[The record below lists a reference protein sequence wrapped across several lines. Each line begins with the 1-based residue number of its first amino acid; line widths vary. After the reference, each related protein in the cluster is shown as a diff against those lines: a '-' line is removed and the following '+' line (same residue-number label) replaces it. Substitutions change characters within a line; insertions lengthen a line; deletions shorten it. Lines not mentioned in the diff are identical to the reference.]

1 MCIFPLLQR
10 VLCCALVLMLIYDHL
25 CDPVLQLEVQVSS
38 PDILSNLPRL
48 HLLTCRKYI
57 YLPQANCPR
66 ALSLSPRGR
75 SRSCFPWP
83 HCYPASRTKAFL
95 SFSFPFPFLWC
106 FADPCPCHH
115 QHGAPHLGSRVTGY
129 ILVHVHTLSQ
139 DLSYRQNPSP
149 SHKPLGP
156 GSKLKSPAQMPL
168 PSQGDSSWSPW

>member
-38 PDILSNLPRL
+38 PDILSNPPRL

-95 SFSFPFPFLWC
+95 
-106 FADPCPCHH
+106 
-115 QHGAPHLGSRVTGY
+115 GSVM
-129 ILVHVHTLSQ
+129 LCWPLS
-139 DLSYRQNPSP
+139 LPSP
-149 SHKPLGP
+149 TWSSTLGLQGYRLYFSSCAYTQPGPELQAKPKPLHKPLGP